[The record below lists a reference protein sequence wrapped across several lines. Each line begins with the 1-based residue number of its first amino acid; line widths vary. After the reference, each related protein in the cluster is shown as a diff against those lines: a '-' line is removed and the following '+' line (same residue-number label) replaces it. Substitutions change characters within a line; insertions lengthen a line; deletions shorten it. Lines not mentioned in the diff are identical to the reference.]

1 MHTYV
6 HSTCMHTY
14 DICTHCI
21 WYQYDMLYE
30 LVMFV
35 GHFLLSCSAKQSL
48 KVREHQTL
56 GPYVEGL
63 LKLAVTSFSVS
74 GSGSQ
79 SNLKV
84 T

>member
-1 MHTYV
+1 MYAYVHTYV
-6 HSTCMHTY
+6 
-14 DICTHCI
+14 CI
-21 WYQYDMLYE
+21 WYQSDVLYE

-35 GHFLLSCSAKQSL
+35 GHFLLCCSAKQSL

-74 GSGSQ
+74 RCGS
-79 SNLKV
+79 
-84 T
+84 

>member
-1 MHTYV
+1 MYAYVHTYV
-6 HSTCMHTY
+6 
-14 DICTHCI
+14 CI
-21 WYQYDMLYE
+21 WYHFDVLYE

-35 GHFLLSCSAKQSL
+35 SHFLLYCSAKQSL

-74 GSGSQ
+74 RCGS
-79 SNLKV
+79 
-84 T
+84 